1 MDAAMPHCR
10 LEYSGNLERV
20 VDIGELCRLVADTM
34 VASALFE
41 VGGIRVRAF
50 RTDHHVIAD
59 GHPDNRF
66 IDMILRIGA
75 GRSAEAKKEFG
86 DQLFQKVADHLGAL
100 FDQPH
105 FALSF
110 EIQEIDSG
118 LSWKKNS
125 MHARLRG
132 SEE

>member
-1 MDAAMPHCR
+1 MPHCR

-20 VDIGELCRLVADTM
+20 IDLDTLCQLIADVM
-34 VASALFE
+34 AGSELFE

-50 RTDHHVIAD
+50 RADHHVVAD
-59 GHPDNRF
+59 AHPDNGF
-66 IDMILRIGA
+66 IDMTLRIGA
-75 GRSAEAKKEFG
+75 GRSTDAKKDFG
-86 DQLFQKVADHLGAL
+86 DQLFEKVSNHLGAL
-100 FDQPH
+100 FEKPH

-132 SEE
+132 S